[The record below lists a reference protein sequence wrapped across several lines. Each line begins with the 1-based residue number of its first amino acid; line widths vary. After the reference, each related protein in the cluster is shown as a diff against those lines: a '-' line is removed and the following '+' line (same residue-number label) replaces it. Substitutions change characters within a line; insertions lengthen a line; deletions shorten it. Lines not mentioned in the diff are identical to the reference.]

1 MTLHY
6 YLKGDYLYKI
16 GDKAELFYIIFS
28 GKASRQV
35 VV

>member
-6 YLKGDYLYKI
+6 YLKGEALYKI
-16 GDKAELFYIIFS
+16 GEKADILYIIFR